1 MKAQVYLT
9 AVLPVCLTCIQARP
23 TPNDN
28 AVGIIWTFPNETW
41 IENLAVRQNGEILAT
56 SLSRAA
62 VYLVNPFE
70 HTATTVHQ
78 FEASDG
84 VLGITEIVQDVFIVA
99 TAEVDLKTSKAT
111 KGSAKIWRLDMYRW
125 EEVSLISIHMLFGH

>member
-1 MKAQVYLT
+1 MKAQILLT
-9 AVLPVCLTCIQARP
+9 AFLSVCLTYIQARP

-70 HTATTVHQ
+70 HTATTAHQ

-84 VLGITEIVQDVFIVA
+84 VLGITEVA
-99 TAEVDLKTSKAT
+99 EDIFVVVTAEVDLKTSTAT
-111 KGSAKIWRLDMYRW
+111 KGSAKIWRLDMCGW
-125 EEVSLISIHMLFGH
+125 EAVGLLSKSVLAGS